1 MKQENPISLENWKR
15 IQLYARRGNNMQMLK
30 QSSIMVLRMM
40 IERPGSTA
48 GLVVFGLGFAL
59 IAGNA
64 LYSQQGSHPDPIWS
78 TAKQQDNLSQNYDEE
93 IARVSQ
99 PNTITRSVLTQ
110 RISVK
115 NIPVPTANPARSTS
129 IAAQSSLVRDVQSAL
144 ADIGFYK
151 GKIDGIYGTGT
162 KTAIMDFQQRAGIIP
177 NGEASYG
184 LLSNLK
190 SVQAVT
196 DVSNTQP
203 PATQSQS
210 VSSLPKVL
218 VFDAETVT
226 RIQAGLKE
234 NFGDE
239 SISVDGVMGNQT
251 KNAIKRF
258 QKRFKLEANGE
269 LDNQTLQK
277 MLSVGILNSI

>member
-1 MKQENPISLENWKR
+1 M
-15 IQLYARRGNNMQMLK
+15 QLLK
-30 QSSIMVLRMM
+30 QTSIMVLRMM

-64 LYSQQGSHPDPIWS
+64 LYSQEGMHPDPIWS
-78 TAKQQDNLSQNYDEE
+78 SAKQESSLSKNYEE
-93 IARVSQ
+93 DIAKVSQ

-110 RISVK
+110 RISLK
-115 NIPVPTANPARSTS
+115 NVPVPTANPARNNTV
-129 IAAQSSLVRDVQSAL
+129 AAQSSLVRDVQSAL

-162 KTAIMDFQQRAGIIP
+162 KTAIMNFQQRAGIIP

-196 DVSNTQP
+196 DVKNTEQP
-203 PATQSQS
+203 IAKVQS

-226 RIQAGLKE
+226 RIQTGLRE

-258 QKRFKLEANGE
+258 QKRFKLEVSGE
-269 LDNQTLQK
+269 LDNNTLQK

>member
-1 MKQENPISLENWKR
+1 M
-15 IQLYARRGNNMQMLK
+15 QLLK

-64 LYSQQGSHPDPIWS
+64 LYSQEGTHPDPLWS
-78 TAKQQDNLSQNYDEE
+78 TAKQQDSLSQNFDEE
-93 IARVSQ
+93 IAKVSQ

-110 RISVK
+110 RISLK
-115 NIPVPTANPARSTS
+115 NVPVPTASPARSNS
-129 IAAQSSLVRDVQSAL
+129 VAAQSSLVRDVQSAL

-162 KTAIMDFQQRAGIIP
+162 KTAIMNFQQRAGIIP

-190 SVQAVT
+190 SVRAVT
-196 DVSNTQP
+196 GVQNTEQP
-203 PATQSQS
+203 VTQVQS

-226 RIQAGLKE
+226 RIQTGLKE

-258 QKRFKLEANGE
+258 QQRFKLEPNGE
-269 LDNQTLQK
+269 LNNDTLQK
-277 MLSVGILNSI
+277 MLSVGVLNSI

>member
-1 MKQENPISLENWKR
+1 M
-15 IQLYARRGNNMQMLK
+15 QLLK

-48 GLVVFGLGFAL
+48 GLVVFSLGFAL
-59 IAGNA
+59 ITGNA
-64 LYSQQGSHPDPIWS
+64 LYSQEGTHPDPIWS
-78 TAKQQDNLSQNYDEE
+78 TAKKNDNLSQNFETE
-93 IARVSQ
+93 IAKVSQ

-110 RISVK
+110 RISLK
-115 NIPVPTANPARSTS
+115 NIPVPTAKPARSNS
-129 IAAQSSLVRDVQSAL
+129 VASQSSLVRDVQSAL
-144 ADIGFYK
+144 ADVGFYK

-162 KTAIMDFQQRAGIIP
+162 KTAIMNFQQRAGIIP

-196 DVSNTQP
+196 DVKNTEQS
-203 PATQSQS
+203 ATQVKVQPA
-210 VSSLPKVL
+210 SSLPKVL

-226 RIQAGLKE
+226 RIQTGLKE

-239 SISVDGVMGNQT
+239 SISIDGVMGNQT
-251 KNAIKRF
+251 KHAIMRF
-258 QKRFKLEANGE
+258 QKRFKLEASGE
-269 LDNQTLQK
+269 LDNNTLQK
-277 MLSVGILNSI
+277 MLSVGVLNSI

>member
-1 MKQENPISLENWKR
+1 M
-15 IQLYARRGNNMQMLK
+15 QLLK
-30 QSSIMVLRMM
+30 QSSIMVLRMI
-40 IERPGSTA
+40 IEKPGSAA

-59 IAGNA
+59 VAGNA
-64 LYSQQGSHPDPIWS
+64 LYSQQGSHPDPLWS
-78 TAKQQDNLSQNYDEE
+78 TAKEQESLSQTFEKE
-93 IARVSQ
+93 IAKVSQ

-110 RISVK
+110 RISLK
-115 NIPVPTANPARSTS
+115 NVPVPTANPARSKS
-129 IAAQSSLVRDVQSAL
+129 VAAQSSLVRDVQSAL
-144 ADIGFYK
+144 AEIGFYT
-151 GKIDGIYGTGT
+151 GKIDGIYGNGT
-162 KTAIMDFQQRAGIIP
+162 KAAIVRFQEKAGIIP

-196 DVSNTQP
+196 ETGLVSAKP
-203 PATQSQS
+203 KLRE

-226 RIQAGLKE
+226 RIQSGLKE

-239 SISVDGVMGNQT
+239 NISVDGVMGNQT

-258 QKRFKLEANGE
+258 QKRFKLEVSGE

-277 MLSVGILNSI
+277 MLSVGVLNSI

>member
-1 MKQENPISLENWKR
+1 MEL
-15 IQLYARRGNNMQMLK
+15 LK
-30 QSSIMVLRMM
+30 QSSIMIISMM

-64 LYSQQGSHPDPIWS
+64 LYSQEGTHPDPIWS
-78 TAKQQDNLSQNYDEE
+78 TAKQEDNLSQNFEDE
-93 IARVSQ
+93 IAKVSQ

-110 RISVK
+110 RISLK
-115 NIPVPTANPARSTS
+115 NIPVPTESPTRSNSVST
-129 IAAQSSLVRDVQSAL
+129 QSSLVRDVQSAL

-162 KTAIMDFQQRAGIIP
+162 KTAIMFFQERAGIIP
-177 NGEASYG
+177 NGEASYD

-190 SVQAVT
+190 SIKAVT
-196 DVSNTQP
+196 DVNNTKE
-203 PATQSQS
+203 ATTEIQS

-218 VFDAETVT
+218 VFDTETVI
-226 RIQAGLKE
+226 RIQTGLRE

-258 QKRFKLEANGE
+258 QKRFKLEASGE
-269 LDNQTLQK
+269 LDNETLQK

>member
-1 MKQENPISLENWKR
+1 M
-15 IQLYARRGNNMQMLK
+15 QLLK

-78 TAKQQDNLSQNYDEE
+78 TAKQQDSLSQNYDEE
-93 IARVSQ
+93 IAKVSQ

-162 KTAIMDFQQRAGIIP
+162 KTAIMSFQQRAGIIP

>member
-1 MKQENPISLENWKR
+1 M
-15 IQLYARRGNNMQMLK
+15 QLLK
-30 QSSIMVLRMM
+30 QSSIMVLRM
-40 IERPGSTA
+40 ILEKPGSAA

-59 IAGNA
+59 VAGNA
-64 LYSQQGSHPDPIWS
+64 LYSQEGTHPDPLWS
-78 TAKQQDNLSQNYDEE
+78 TAKEQDSLSQNFEQE
-93 IARVSQ
+93 IAKVSQ

-110 RISVK
+110 RISLK
-115 NIPVPTANPARSTS
+115 NIPVPTAKPARSKS

-144 ADIGFYK
+144 AEVGFYK

-162 KTAIMDFQQRAGIIP
+162 KNAIKQFQETAGIIP

-190 SVQAVT
+190 SVSAVT
-196 DVSNTQP
+196 QTKREQTQ
-203 PATQSQS
+203 AAA
-210 VSSLPKVL
+210 VLPQVL

-226 RIQAGLKE
+226 RIQLGLKE

-258 QKRFKLEANGE
+258 QERFKLEVSGE

-277 MLSVGILNSI
+277 MLSVGVLNSI

>member
-1 MKQENPISLENWKR
+1 MI
-15 IQLYARRGNNMQMLK
+15 
-30 QSSIMVLRMM
+30 LRMM

-64 LYSQQGSHPDPIWS
+64 LYSQEGRHPDPIWS
-78 TAKQQDNLSQNYDEE
+78 TAKQQDSLSQNYEDE
-93 IARVSQ
+93 IAKASK

-110 RISVK
+110 RVSVK
-115 NIPVPTANPARSTS
+115 NIPVPTASPARSAS

-151 GKIDGIYGTGT
+151 GKIDGIYGSGT
-162 KTAIMDFQQRAGIIP
+162 KTAIMSFQRRAGIIP

-196 DVSNTQP
+196 GGINTNEVD
-203 PATQSQS
+203 TQVPS

-218 VFDAETVT
+218 VFDAEIVT
-226 RIQAGLKE
+226 RIQTGLKE

-239 SISVDGVMGNQT
+239 TISVDGVMGNQT

-258 QKRFKLEANGE
+258 QKRFKLEATGE
-269 LDNQTLQK
+269 LDNKTIQK
-277 MLSVGILNSI
+277 MISVGILNSI